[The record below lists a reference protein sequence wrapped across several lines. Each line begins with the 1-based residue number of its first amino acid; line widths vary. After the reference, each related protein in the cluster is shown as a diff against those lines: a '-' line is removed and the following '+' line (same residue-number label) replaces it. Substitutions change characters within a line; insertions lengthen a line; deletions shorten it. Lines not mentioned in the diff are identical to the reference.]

1 MLNPLPKSLQ
11 AYGWLVL
18 CAVSGLA
25 MLFLFDDSCQMDGG
39 QHHLFARWAW
49 THHELFVGVWSR
61 PLFTFVYAFPAAIGF
76 QASRALTILIC
87 LLIAWQTWRLAE
99 DLRLNRAP
107 LSIAL
112 LFLQPSFFLFC
123 ADTMTEPIFA
133 LTFVV
138 ALRLHHKGKL
148 VAGMI
153 VASLMILARPE
164 GFFLGVLW
172 AIWVLRMV
180 DGGWRIP
187 SGVAAGET
195 ESPQFR
201 QTFRWIKSAIRNP
214 QSAIKVLWLA
224 TGSFLWWL
232 AAFLLTGDALFIK
245 NNWPSNWPVTGTMY
259 GAHGLLAYP
268 SRLTEIVGL
277 FLLPCFVYGLVW
289 LLKRRQLT
297 TLTSSFLLLFVL
309 HTIFRAFGLLGSA
322 GYPRYMVAI
331 SPAIALITLVGWNLM
346 TAWFAHVSRPVKLGC
361 AAVLLVVSAWTNF
374 VYADGAE
381 WSRDARAINAAFSFW
396 QQQSAQ
402 LPISRFIWSKPY
414 AAILFDRDPWENPA
428 FTRDRGTD
436 LKTLRELPSGSLVVW
451 DALAGPK
458 EFQLHADDFQT
469 AGFSLLHSQAFQLK
483 GYVLSRSW
491 FGFGGTRHQTIYVL
505 YKP

>member
-1 MLNPLPKSLQ
+1 
-11 AYGWLVL
+11 
-18 CAVSGLA
+18 

-49 THHELFVGVWSR
+49 THHELFIGVWSR

-76 QASRALTILIC
+76 RDARALTVLIC
-87 LLIAWQTWRLAE
+87 LAIAWQTWRLAE
-99 DLRLNRAP
+99 DFKLERAP

-133 LTFVV
+133 LTFVT

-172 AIWVLRMV
+172 AVWLLHR
-180 DGGWRIP
+180 
-187 SGVAAGET
+187 S
-195 ESPQFR
+195 
-201 QTFRWIKSAIRNP
+201 KSKILTPKSLA
-214 QSAIKVLWLA
+214 QVLWLA
-224 TGSFLWWL
+224 TGSVLWWL
-232 AAFLLTGDALFIK
+232 AAFVLTKDPLFIK
-245 NNWPSNWPVTGTMY
+245 NNWPSSWPATGTMY

-268 SRLTEIVGL
+268 SRLPEIVGL
-277 FLLPCFVYGLVW
+277 LLLPMFIYGLVW
-289 LLKRRQLT
+289 LLKRRQLP
-297 TLTSSFLLLFVL
+297 TLTSSFVLIFVL

-322 GYPRYMVAI
+322 GYPRYLIVV
-331 SPAIALITLVGWNLM
+331 SPSIALITLVGWNQL
-346 TAWFAHVSRPVKLGC
+346 AKRFAHVSRPIRIGC
-361 AAVLLVVSAWTNF
+361 VAVLLATSAWINF

-381 WSRDARAINAAFSFW
+381 WSRDARAINAAHSFW
-396 QQQSAQ
+396 QRQSSQ
-402 LPISRFIWSKPY
+402 PPVTRFVWSKPY

-428 FTRDRGTD
+428 FTRNRESD
-436 LKTLRELPSGSLVVW
+436 LKTLRELPAGTLAVW
-451 DALAGPK
+451 DELAGPK
-458 EFQLHADDFQT
+458 EFAIRAEDFQS
-469 AGFSLLHSQAFQLK
+469 AGFTLLYSQSFQLK
-483 GYVLSRSW
+483 GYVLNRSW

-505 YKP
+505 YKL

>member
-1 MLNPLPKSLQ
+1 MLNSLPKSLQ
-11 AYGWLVL
+11 AYGWLML
-18 CAVSGLA
+18 CAVAGLA

-76 QASRALTILIC
+76 RAARALTVVIC

-99 DLRLNRAP
+99 DFKLNRAP

-112 LFLQPSFFLFC
+112 LFLQPSFVLFC

-133 LTFVV
+133 LTFVI

-164 GFFLGVLW
+164 GFFLGALW
-172 AIWVLRMV
+172 AIWVL
-180 DGGWRIP
+180 W
-187 SGVAAGET
+187 S
-195 ESPQFR
+195 SP
-201 QTFRWIKSAIRNP
+201 ILNPKSLI
-214 QSAIKVLWLA
+214 QVFWLG
-224 TGSFLWWL
+224 TGSVLWWL
-232 AAFLLTGDALFIK
+232 AAFLLTSDALFIK
-245 NNWPSNWPVTGTMY
+245 NNWPTSWPMTGTMY

-268 SRLTEIVGL
+268 SRLPEVVGL
-277 FLLPCFVYGLVW
+277 FLLPCFLYGLVW

-322 GYPRYMVAI
+322 GYPRYLVAI
-331 SPAIALITLVGWNLM
+331 SPAIALITLAGWNQM
-346 TAWFAHVSRPVKLGC
+346 AKWFTRVSRPIRIGC
-361 AAVLLVVSAWTNF
+361 VTVLFAISAWTNF

-381 WSRDARAINAAFSFW
+381 WSRDARAINAAFYFW
-396 QQQSAQ
+396 QQQPTQ

-428 FTRDRGTD
+428 FTRIKETD
-436 LKTLRELPSGSLVVW
+436 MKTLRELPSGSLVVW

-458 EFQLHADDFQT
+458 EFQLRAEDFQA
-469 AGFSLLHSQAFQLK
+469 AGFSLLYSQ
-483 GYVLSRSW
+483 
-491 FGFGGTRHQTIYVL
+491 T
-505 YKP
+505 